1 MFDLP
6 TEGPPAGTCRRAGA
20 TDGRLAPT
28 PPGRAT
34 GPGGPGRRTTDPRT
48 VEPDGPAALA
58 ALAERVRP
66 TSWRGDRLLAV
77 PPPLAPLVAG
87 GGLRRGSTLTVVSGH
102 PGTGA
107 VPPGRG
113 APARGEVALTLA
125 LVASATGRG
134 AWCAAVGVEDVG
146 AEAAGEL
153 GVAVDRLVLV
163 PRPGSAWGDVAAA
176 LLDGTE
182 LVVVH
187 PPFPP
192 RPAVARRLVARARE
206 RQTVLVVLP
215 GDAGW
220 PEPPDLTL
228 AVEEARWEGAG
239 QGDGRLLRR
248 HAVVV
253 AAGRRG
259 SSRPR
264 RRALWLPGPEG
275 TLEDAGPVRPD
286 GPGGGGSR
294 GPVGPDGEQWG
305 AGAP

>member
-6 TEGPPAGTCRRAGA
+6 TEGSPAGTRRRATG

-28 PPGRAT
+28 PPGRTA
-34 GPGGPGRRTTDPRT
+34 
-48 VEPDGPAALA
+48 GPAGPA

-77 PPPLAPLVAG
+77 PSPLVSLVVG

-102 PGTGA
+102 PGTGS

-113 APARGEVALTLA
+113 APARGEVALALA
-125 LVASATGRG
+125 LVASATGQG
-134 AWCAAVGVEDVG
+134 AWCAAVGVEDMG

-153 GVAVDRLVLV
+153 GVALDRLVLV
-163 PRPGSAWGDVAAA
+163 PRPGSAWGDVTAA

-192 RPAVARRLVARARE
+192 RPAMARRLVARARE
-206 RQTVLVVLP
+206 RQAVLVVLP

-220 PEPPDLTL
+220 PEPPDLAL

-239 QGDGRLLRR
+239 RGDGRLLRR
-248 HAVVV
+248 LAVVV

-275 TLEDAGPVRPD
+275 TLEDAGPVE
-286 GPGGGGSR
+286 PGDLVGSGSPSARGGD
-294 GPVGPDGEQWG
+294 PVGPDGGQQG